1 LQGDLFYLPEV
12 VSTPATFEGGAELSR
27 LIVANHLDVIDI
39 VGVHGRSGGPA
50 ELADAIRLRRTGY
63 R

>member
-1 LQGDLFYLPEV
+1 
-12 VSTPATFEGGAELSR
+12 VSTPATFEGGEELSR

-50 ELADAIRLRRTGY
+50 ELADAIRLRRTGS

>member
-1 LQGDLFYLPEV
+1 MAD
-12 VSTPATFEGGAELSR
+12 R
-27 LIVANHLDVIDI
+27 HLIRSPLAIVVANHLDVIDI